1 MTDDSGSYIKTD
13 NDSIVRPDDE
23 DAELYDNLL
32 AYMYISCSYLR
43 LFEDNVVVTD
53 DSESYIKTDNDS
65 IVRTDDEDAELYD
78 NHPKVIVTS
87 NQDFGTSLFSLC
99 M

>member
-1 MTDDSGSYIKTD
+1 MVVTDDTESYIKTD
-13 NDSIVRPDDE
+13 NDSIVRPDDG
-23 DAELYDNLL
+23 DTELYDNLL
-32 AYMYISCSYLR
+32 TFMYISYSYLR

-65 IVRTDDEDAELYD
+65 IVRPDDEDAILND
-78 NHPKVIVTS
+78 NLLTY
-87 NQDFGTSLFSLC
+87 